1 MNEIVVSRSPVWRPT
16 QPGREQSNKE
26 YDVYVQA

>member
-1 MNEIVVSRSPVWRPT
+1 MNEIVVTGSPVWRPT
-16 QPGREQSNKE
+16 RPGREQINKE